1 MPLQLTPLDLTEEQI
16 YRIKATITRRTIQ
29 QPVTG
34 CWIWQGAFKPGGYGR
49 MGVPLVRK
57 TRESHILAYFAW
69 KGFPGEGLVL
79 DHEICD
85 NPPCCNPEHLVPKPS
100 WDNVKRSKTNPF
112 AIKEKAT
119 HCIHNHEF
127 TEENTY
133 IHPKRGTRHCIQCRR
148 DRDNAAYAE
157 QKGGAV
163 RKTKR
168 KQNGVVNALNEIINQ
183 EN

>member
-1 MPLQLTPLDLTEEQI
+1 MPLQLTPLDLSEEQI
-16 YRIKATITRRTIQ
+16 HRIKATIIRRTIKD
-29 QPVTG
+29 PITG
-34 CWIWQGAFKPGGYGR
+34 CWVWQGATKPSGHGR
-49 MGVPLVRK
+49 MGVPLERK
-57 TRESHILAYFAW
+57 TREAHILAFFAW
-69 KGFPGEGLVL
+69 KGYPGEGLVL

-85 NPPCCNPEHLVPKPS
+85 NPPCCNPDHLVPKTS
-100 WDNVKRSKTNPF
+100 WENVKRNEQGPF
-112 AIKEKAT
+112 AVKEKAT

-157 QKGGAV
+157 RKGGNV

-168 KQNGVVNALNEIINQ
+168 KQNGVINALNEIINQ